1 VNILHHHLEPVEVAG
16 FRYLHLITKA
26 FSNVFRHY
34 PIRSCK
40 KGKNVFDKMLLVTGQ
55 LGPVFCVLI
64 KVDFVHRPEG
74 GHVMFIHFPNVFVL
88 DGEQN
93 KPVWVGLK

>member
-1 VNILHHHLEPVEVAG
+1 MNILHHHLKPVEVAG

-40 KGKNVFDKMLLVTGQ
+40 KGKNVFNKMLLVTGK

-74 GHVMFIHFPNVFVL
+74 GHVMFIHFPYVFVL

-93 KPVWVGLK
+93 KPVWVGLQ